1 MASTS
6 GEEQQQTVSEEVP
19 EECRDQQDLQE
30 QPERRQ
36 EQPEQ
41 QDELDG
47 ETLESQ
53 EEQSAVPRESEA
65 PTLAPKEVATQVMAP
80 VDADLLATQV
90 MVPVDADSLATQVMA
105 PVDADMLATQVMAAP
120 TDADSLATQVMAPV
134 EADLLATQ
142 VMRPVDPATQV
153 TAQMDVDRQVE
164 FQKPLA
170 QKEVKK
176 PKTAFRL
183 FEAAVR
189 NQVIEEVGTRKVNK
203 LAAVI
208 GAKWKSLDE
217 SEKAKYDEQAK
228 VLRSQFDKEIA
239 DGAVPARSA
248 KAKKTARAVAKKATA
263 AAKRKAAKRKALES
277 LKRRAGPKRPQCSYS
292 IWLCDHRKQ
301 VRDELVANGN
311 SEPSFEDIARA
322 AGKTWTALT
331 EEQKAPYLQRAHLL
345 ASKFKDISNACKE
358 FRKVTNKVAKAKVA
372 AAEKKASKVKKA
384 AGKATKQAASKA
396 TKQAASKDK
405 KPAVTKATKQSQ
417 PAADETAASS
427 KTTETPRKKASNSLR
442 PTPKKAKKA
451 PAEQK
456 AYLDM
461 ALMAEAEKL
470 GFAGT
475 LQKLAE
481 REDMR
486 PYPQR
491 ALLDALVAS
500 GGLLHRAK
508 DAVFAGSVIQG

>member
-1 MASTS
+1 
-6 GEEQQQTVSEEVP
+6 
-19 EECRDQQDLQE
+19 
-30 QPERRQ
+30 
-36 EQPEQ
+36 
-41 QDELDG
+41 
-47 ETLESQ
+47 LESQ
-53 EEQSAVPRESEA
+53 EEQSSVPRESEA
-65 PTLAPKEVATQVMAP
+65 PTLGPKELASQVPAP

-90 MVPVDADSLATQVMA
+90 MAPVDADSLATQVTA
-105 PVDADMLATQVMAAP
+105 PVDADMLATQIMAAP
-120 TDADSLATQVMAPV
+120 IDAVSLATQAMAPV

-153 TAQMDVDRQVE
+153 RAQMEVDRQVD
-164 FQKPLA
+164 FQKPVA

-189 NQVIEEVGTRKVNK
+189 DQVVEEVGTRKVNK
-203 LAAVI
+203 LAAAI

-228 VLRSQFDKEIA
+228 VLRSQYDKEIA

-248 KAKKTARAVAKKATA
+248 KAKKTARAAAKKATS
-263 AAKRKAAKRKALES
+263 AAKRKAAKRKALAN

-372 AAEKKASKVKKA
+372 AAEKKASKVKKV
-384 AGKATKQAASKA
+384 ASKA
-396 TKQAASKDK
+396 TKQAASKDN
-405 KPAVTKATKQSQ
+405 KPAVTKATKQSPQ
-417 PAADETAASS
+417 AADETAASS
-427 KTTETPRKKASNSLR
+427 KTTATPRKGASNSLR

-475 LQKLAE
+475 LQKMAE

-500 GGLLHRAK
+500 GGLLHRARE
-508 DAVFAGSVIQG
+508 AVFAGSVIQG